1 MTAEAGLI
9 LADPDAR
16 TPDVAGVLTP
26 SSALGTAELS
36 RFAAAR
42 LDFS

>member
-9 LADPDAR
+9 LADPDAA
-16 TPDVAGVLTP
+16 TPGAAGVLTP

-36 RFAAAR
+36 RFETAELR
-42 LDFS
+42 FS